1 MTSATLIYSPPTLM
15 RFPPKKTGVTG
26 APYTTIES
34 YIAQTTITVRVIFD
48 GRAIYNSSKFRSVQ
62 LVLTAGPH

>member
-1 MTSATLIYSPPTLM
+1 M